1 MEAAIASHLHVS
13 TEIVR
18 KLGISLLLMLSLF
31 LLRNI
36 LISIVARRTENP
48 QTVYF
53 ARRMIGYGYGILL
66 IILLAGVWIKN
77 FGSIGTY
84 IGILSAGLAIALHET
99 LANIAA
105 WLFIIWKKPF
115 VIGDRIQI
123 GDTKGDVIDIRMF
136 QFSLVEVGNW
146 VDAEQSTGR
155 VMHIPNN
162 MVIKEKMANYHA
174 GFKHIWNEIG
184 VLITFESDWRKAKE
198 ILETIAKEKVEHIA
212 SEAEREIHR
221 AASEYMIYFRKLTP
235 AVYLSTKDN
244 GVMLSIRYVIDPRKR
259 RGSEQTIWEAIL
271 TEFEKHPDIDLAYPT
286 TRFYTQE
293 IQKADPANPGRQN

>member
-1 MEAAIASHLHVS
+1 MEAMEAAIASHLHVS

-18 KLGISLLLMLSLF
+18 NVGISLLLLVSLF
-31 LLRNI
+31 LLKEI
-36 LISIVARRTENP
+36 LISVIAKKTENP

-53 ARRMIGYGYGILL
+53 AKRMIGYGYGILL
-66 IILLAGVWIKN
+66 IILLAGVWIKG

-84 IGILSAGLAIALHET
+84 IGIVSAGLAIALHET

-115 VIGDRIQI
+115 SIGDRIQI

-146 VDAEQSTGR
+146 VNAEQSTGR

-162 MVIKEKMANYHA
+162 MVVKEKLANYHA
-174 GFKHIWNEIG
+174 GFTHIWNEIG
-184 VLITFESDWRKAKE
+184 VLITFESDWRKAKK
-198 ILETIAKEKVEHIA
+198 ILETIAKEKVGYVA
-212 SEAEREIHR
+212 AEAEQEIHR

-235 AVYLSTKDN
+235 AVYLSTKDS
-244 GVMLSIRYVIDPRKR
+244 GIMLSIRYVILPRKR
-259 RGSEQTIWEAIL
+259 RGSEQEIWEAIL

-286 TRFYTQE
+286 TRFLTQQIPE
-293 IQKADPANPGRQN
+293 NHS